1 MQPVKRTPIV
11 IMYSFLN
18 LSLGVVIAHSL
29 LILAGLIYAFF
40 TKSSLF
46 LNSFVPVTVELT
58 KNINDALSH
67 QGFNLPLLKGNLF
80 ISPLFND
87 VHFITYVGIFYTL
100 SWNIFIIVGIQIL
113 KKFLFTLTTGSPFTL
128 ENAKRLRILA
138 FMIILV
144 PLLLHIVCRL
154 FISLT
159 VPVTNGYISIKGN
172 WDTFEYIFIG
182 GLVFIISEVFRKGVQ
197 LQEENNL
204 TV

>member
-18 LSLGVVIAHSL
+18 LSLGVVIAQSL
-29 LILAGLIYAFF
+29 LVLAGLIYTFF

-58 KNINDALSH
+58 KDLNNALSH
-67 QGFNLPLLKGNLF
+67 QGLNLPGLKGNLF
-80 ISPLFND
+80 ITPLFNNTQL
-87 VHFITYVGIFYTL
+87 ITYTGIVYNLF
-100 SWNIFIIVGIQIL
+100 WNIFIIVGIQIL
-113 KKFLFTLTTGSPFTL
+113 KKFLFTLTIGTPFTL
-128 ENAKRLRILA
+128 ENAKRLRMLA

-154 FISLT
+154 FINLT
-159 VPVTNGYISIKGN
+159 IPVTNGYITIKGN

-182 GLVFIISEVFRKGVQ
+182 GLVFIISEVFRKGVL